1 MYESAIVYCRYEQA
15 ISNVDNLKSYSSKK
29 GHFPCLYIK
38 MKKWPYSKFTKA
50 AL

>member
-1 MYESAIVYCRYEQA
+1 MKVQLSIAAAIEL

-38 MKKWPYSKFTKA
+38 MKKWPNSKSTKA
-50 AL
+50 TL